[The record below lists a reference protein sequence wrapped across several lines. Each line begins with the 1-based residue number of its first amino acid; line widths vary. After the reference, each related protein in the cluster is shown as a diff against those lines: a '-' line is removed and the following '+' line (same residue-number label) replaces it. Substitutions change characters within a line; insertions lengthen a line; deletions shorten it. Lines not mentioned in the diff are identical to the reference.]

1 MLECLYE
8 GAYASYLSDGSCG
21 LLPGSARGE
30 SAPAAGLT
38 HSQPLRPIKFC
49 CGRCTSVKLPR
60 LYLAEQPFVRSIW
73 RAGVSVGR
81 DRQLRRLQGARPL
94 VERRCDHAADVGL
107 DQVPAL
113 RLGEEGNRRL
123 ADKQRLGLQVLLV
136 APRRLRVGAGHAHE
150 VVVLL
155 VLPERDAA
163 GAGEEGGVPVR

>member
-60 LYLAEQPFVRSIW
+60 LYRAEQPF
-73 RAGVSVGR
+73 VSVGR
-81 DRQLRRLQGARPL
+81 DRQLRRLQGARTL
-94 VERRCDHAADVGL
+94 VERRCDDAADVGL
-107 DQVPAL
+107 D
-113 RLGEEGNRRL
+113 E
-123 ADKQRLGLQVLLV
+123 
-136 APRRLRVGAGHAHE
+136 
-150 VVVLL
+150 
-155 VLPERDAA
+155 
-163 GAGEEGGVPVR
+163 

>member
-1 MLECLYE
+1 MLGCLYE
-8 GAYASYLSDGSCG
+8 DAYASYLSDGSCG

-38 HSQPLRPIKFC
+38 HTQPLRPIKFC
-49 CGRCTSVKLPR
+49 CGRCISVKLPR
-60 LYLAEQPFVRSIW
+60 RYLAEQPFVL
-73 RAGVSVGR
+73 VGR

-94 VERRCDHAADVGL
+94 VERRCDYAADVGL

-113 RLGEEGNRRL
+113 RLGEEGHRRL

-163 GAGEEGGVPVR
+163 GAGEEDVVPIR